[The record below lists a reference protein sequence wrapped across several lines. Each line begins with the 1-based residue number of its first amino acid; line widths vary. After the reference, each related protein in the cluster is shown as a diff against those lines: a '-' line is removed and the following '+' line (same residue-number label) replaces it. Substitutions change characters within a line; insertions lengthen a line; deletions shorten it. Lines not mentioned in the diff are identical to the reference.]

1 MRFSSRFKR
10 RGGELLAGVVLA
22 LDLTWWG
29 THFLAAC
36 SVCLFFLSYA
46 WYRREAVLNFS
57 RSEPVRGRMTLSL
70 IRALEKEYTQRLDYN
85 SPEKRAMVR
94 TGVDRY
100 FYFVRYERVQ
110 ALLNVFLGDAERV
123 LDMGC
128 GFGKNT
134 VYVSERLNR
143 PVVALDLDELKLAWA
158 KNDSLA
164 RDLPRNIDFVCADA
178 ACPPLRP
185 RSFNCIVMTET
196 LEHLIR
202 PNECLTACHELL
214 CEAGILIITVPSCHN
229 LAYSNN
235 PFIVLEK
242 ILSLLDDRVLPTYH
256 SLHAKFEYNWRRPEP
271 EYGVHFNFS
280 RQQLGRLLQDAGFT
294 VIRRESFEVEVF
306 PYLVIELLFQGDLE
320 RVRKYVAPLEALI
333 TRLPVIGSL
342 GQHLVWVARKED
354 RNGDN

>member
-1 MRFSSRFKR
+1 MTLYGRFER
-10 RGGELLAGVVLA
+10 RCGELLAGMVLV

-29 THFLAAC
+29 THFLAVF
-36 SVCLFFLSYA
+36 SVCLFLLSWA
-46 WYRREAVLNFS
+46 WYRREAVLNFN

-70 IRALEKEYTQRLDYN
+70 IRALEQEYAQRPDYN
-85 SPEKRAMVR
+85 SPQKRAMVR

-110 ALLNVFLGDAERV
+110 ALLNLFAEDAERV

-134 VYVSERLNR
+134 VYVSEQLNR
-143 PVVALDLDELKLAWA
+143 AVVGLDLDELKLAWA

-164 RDLPRNIDFVCADA
+164 RDLPGNIDFVCADA

-202 PNECLTACHELL
+202 PTECLMACHELL
-214 CEAGILIITVPSCHN
+214 REGGILIITVPSRHN

-242 ILSLLDDRVLPTYH
+242 IVSLLDDRVLPPYH

-271 EYGVHFNFS
+271 GYGVHYNFS
-280 RQQLGRLLQDAGFT
+280 RQQLGRLLREAGFT
-294 VIRRESFEVEVF
+294 AIRRESFEVEVF
-306 PYLVIELLFQGDLE
+306 PYLVIELFSQGDVE
-320 RVRKYVAPLEALI
+320 RMRKYVAPLEALI
-333 TRLPVIGSL
+333 TRLPVIGSM
-342 GQHLVWVARKED
+342 GQHLVWVARKVD
-354 RNGDN
+354 RSGGN